1 MSLCECG
8 RRKISI
14 LRTGLSVTSR
24 LATVWPARLD
34 LDLDRLLRFHGGDG
48 QVNALAAELELERLA
63 LRPRDGLRR
72 SPARRKGN

>member
-24 LATVWPARLD
+24 LATVCPPASTSTLTVFSASTAGTD
-34 LDLDRLLRFHGGDG
+34 NSTLWLPNL
-48 QVNALAAELELERLA
+48 NWTALPSA
-63 LRPRDGLRR
+63 
-72 SPARRKGN
+72 PASRTTPATGSAYG